1 MKAKELIE
9 LLKKL
14 DPETVICK
22 ETYDGEI
29 YEIGSEASECE
40 SGYFGIE
47 TEYVESGKILI
58 LN

>member
-1 MKAKELIE
+1 MKAKELVE

-29 YEIGSEASECE
+29 HELGLEASECE
-40 SGYFGIE
+40 FRYFDSEG
-47 TEYVESGKILI
+47 EYKEGRILI

>member
-1 MKAKELIE
+1 MKVKELIE
-9 LLKKL
+9 RLKKL

-29 YEIGSEASECE
+29 YELSSENSEQE
-40 SGYFGIE
+40 SGYFNHEG
-47 TEYVESGKILI
+47 EYVESAKILI

>member
-1 MKAKELIE
+1 MKAKQLIE

-14 DPETVICK
+14 DPETIICK

-29 YEIGSEASECE
+29 YEIDSESSECE
-40 SGYFGIE
+40 SGYFDSEG
-47 TEYVESGKILI
+47 EYIESGKILI